1 MQKVQTMQR
10 VLQEEPLYTVKPR
23 GGHKVR
29 ESASTILRDPNLE
42 ATSLIL
48 QELENEHEFLCV
60 PPLPTRSQ
68 TLSFTCSLQ
77 RCIVPSYSAVG
88 TVPCYCAPFKDWMPC
103 NVCPVHS
110 SLAHIL
116 RTKCSVGCQSSR
128 LQAWPP
134 YLPMAIHLL
143 VSKYSIR
150 RPPGRISQILGD
162 GGDTWVHAG
171 TTR

>member
-60 PPLPTRSQ
+60 PPLPIRPQ

-88 TVPCYCAPFKDWMPC
+88 TVPCYCAPFKDSMRAIQCLPGAFELGSHLAHKMQCGMPEPQ
-103 NVCPVHS
+103 VASTATLSSHGHS
-110 SLAHIL
+110 SAVLKALNMEVSRTHIAD
-116 RTKCSVGCQSSR
+116 S
-128 LQAWPP
+128 
-134 YLPMAIHLL
+134 
-143 VSKYSIR
+143 
-150 RPPGRISQILGD
+150 
-162 GGDTWVHAG
+162 
-171 TTR
+171 